1 MRIFLLASGSSP
13 ATIDDLTLEDAQ
25 DLYVTLQSGLWGP
38 FGKARDEYNN
48 ICYLH
53 LNKEVAVAVAS
64 GKKYKA
70 TPAPKF
76 HDLYPTV
83 EDFQSLGFGEG
94 NRVRKAEEDMAKRA
108 AMSLQ
113 IDGAPAWLKQAVSG

>member
-1 MRIFLLASGSSP
+1 M
-13 ATIDDLTLEDAQ
+13 
-25 DLYVTLQSGLWGP
+25 
-38 FGKARDEYNN
+38 
-48 ICYLH
+48 
-53 LNKEVAVAVAS
+53 AVAS

-70 TPAPKF
+70 TPPPKF
-76 HDLYPTV
+76 HDLYPAV

-113 IDGAPAWLKQAVSG
+113 IDGAPAWLKQVVSG